1 MTHHATERSEKQA
14 ETKAKVEQ
22 GIEAGELAK
31 NRSLDE
37 RDIRAA
43 ATALAE
49 RFGIESAF
57 VRVATLAKI
66 LGLSSAAVY
75 TAMREGRFFI
85 PHRML
90 NSAPVVKLDDLA
102 RWYCVP
108 EIPAQTA
115 KPASRDSVDDSTA
128 LVNLAER
135 VRKLRQAES
144 NEIVEK
150 ALKNAIP
157 AFAVI
162 KKRV

>member
-1 MTHHATERSEKQA
+1 MTQHATARFENHPEN
-14 ETKAKVEQ
+14 KAWH
-22 GIEAGELAK
+22 GIEADELA
-31 NRSLDE
+31 NGSLDE

-102 RWYCVP
+102 RWYCGP
-108 EIPAQTA
+108 DIPAKSSLPMCKNTL
-115 KPASRDSVDDSTA
+115 DDSTT

-135 VRKLRQAES
+135 VRRMRQVES
-144 NEIVEK
+144 IEIVQE
-150 ALKNAIP
+150 ALKNGAH
-157 AFAVI
+157 ASAAA